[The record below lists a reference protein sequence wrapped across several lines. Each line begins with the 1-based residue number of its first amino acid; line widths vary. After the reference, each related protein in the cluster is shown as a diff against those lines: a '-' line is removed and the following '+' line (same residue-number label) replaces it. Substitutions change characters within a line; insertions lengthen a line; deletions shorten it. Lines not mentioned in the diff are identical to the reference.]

1 MADILSP
8 IIFQFHKGA
17 IRTRIQAGQRA
28 GVHQFQF
35 HKGAI
40 RTFSIM
46 ADILSP
52 IIFQFHKGAIRTRWM
67 ISVDAF
73 SSISI
78 P

>member
-1 MADILSP
+1 MAQDTEP
-8 IIFQFHKGA
+8 EFQFHKGA

-40 RTFSIM
+40 RTM
-46 ADILSP
+46 KQ
-52 IIFQFHKGAIRTRWM
+52 IIKYKNREE
-67 ISVDAF
+67 
-73 SSISI
+73 ISI